1 MLHDLPD
8 TASTLQ
14 SGTSEETWSGSKEER
29 RERERESSR
38 RSFSEDA
45 EMLSNDRAAVTAASR
60 EQQPLHK
67 QMQTQPWDD
76 EEDGLDTPAW
86 VIRARN

>member
-14 SGTSEETWSGSKEER
+14 NRTSEVKKPEVAAKRNGL
-29 RERERESSR
+29 RERESSH

-45 EMLSNDRAAVTAASR
+45 EMLSNDKATVMASEG
-60 EQQPLHK
+60 EQQPLH
-67 QMQTQPWDD
+67 
-76 EEDGLDTPAW
+76 
-86 VIRARN
+86 